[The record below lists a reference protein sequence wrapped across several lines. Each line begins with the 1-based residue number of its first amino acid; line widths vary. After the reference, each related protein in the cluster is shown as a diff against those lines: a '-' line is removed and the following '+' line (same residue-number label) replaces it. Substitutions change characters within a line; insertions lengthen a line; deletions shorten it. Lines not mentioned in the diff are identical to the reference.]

1 MRFDVELSSN
11 SALLSLTSYMHTGH
25 SHVSCPWHAEI
36 PLRWNPPY
44 GFFLELSRGHL
55 LFSASISGS
64 TLQGG
69 KRVLQ
74 LLNFLNLFVGAT
86 ATPSFFRS
94 CSTMVQLSFSKNL
107 SICWLWVP
115 CGFLGNLCLHHSNHK
130 LQNKLIKPPNPG
142 NQWSGFSD
150 HCRDSHIRGRLDTW
164 PKDFSPVW
172 QSQMLVLIPLAF
184 CCSSAVFFLLL
195 LENHLQKWEE
205 NKSLP
210 GKMSITSE
218 VLGSFF
224 SFKGT
229 VNVLHTPPKKTQKVH
244 LDSWKIHAIQKNPP
258 QCPFHP
264 GNKAN
269 MNAHYSWIR
278 YVWYGEISGALVPSC
293 WIRVGFIQP
302 SHPKWIWGNFFWKK
316 IARGWEIL
324 SLKHL
329 HVVFLVFF
337 H

>member
-94 CSTMVQLSFSKNL
+94 SSTMVQLSFSKNL

-115 CGFLGNLCLHHSNHK
+115 CGFLGILCVHHSNHK

-150 HCRDSHIRGRLDTW
+150 HCQDSPHSRTLGHVAQGFLT
-164 PKDFSPVW
+164 S
-172 QSQMLVLIPLAF
+172 LAEPNVGVD
-184 CCSSAVFFLLL
+184 SSCILLFISCFFLLL

-205 NKSLP
+205 IKSLP

-224 SFKGT
+224 
-229 VNVLHTPPKKTQKVH
+229 
-244 LDSWKIHAIQKNPP
+244 
-258 QCPFHP
+258 
-264 GNKAN
+264 
-269 MNAHYSWIR
+269 
-278 YVWYGEISGALVPSC
+278 
-293 WIRVGFIQP
+293 
-302 SHPKWIWGNFFWKK
+302 
-316 IARGWEIL
+316 
-324 SLKHL
+324 
-329 HVVFLVFF
+329 
-337 H
+337 